1 MGGST
6 SDSASSRAIAT
17 VGFDYR
23 EISLDEFM
31 NEQDAFDYRAIS
43 LDELMS
49 EQDGELNDLDA
60 RSRKD
65 GELNDLYAEVDQLK
79 KGTVRLQQLATST
92 AISSLHWD
100 EDYANSSQ
108 LPEEFGFD
116 RPLRQ
121 TVAEHAV
128 QVSFVED
135 EENAYYSLFF
145 LDDEVSTNVEDEEN
159 AYYSL
164 FFPDD
169 EVSTN
174 GSSSKNPVN
183 PLFDWQCTPGDEGYN
198 FEDHLD
204 DSKPAEEE
212 PTIPSSL
219 LQQPPTWQ
227 VP

>member
-1 MGGST
+1 M
-6 SDSASSRAIAT
+6 A
-17 VGFDYR
+17 
-23 EISLDEFM
+23 
-31 NEQDAFDYRAIS
+31 
-43 LDELMS
+43 
-49 EQDGELNDLDA
+49 
-60 RSRKD
+60 
-65 GELNDLYAEVDQLK
+65 
-79 KGTVRLQQLATST
+79 
-92 AISSLHWD
+92 

-108 LPEEFGFD
+108 VPEEFGFD

-135 EENAYYSLFF
+135 KENAYYSLFF
-145 LDDEVSTNVEDEEN
+145 L
-159 AYYSL
+159 
-164 FFPDD
+164 DD

-219 LQQPPTWQ
+219 LQQPPTWP
-227 VP
+227 VPENSVQEVLELEGMHLDDADPPDIGVAFADWMQNDGVRELEL